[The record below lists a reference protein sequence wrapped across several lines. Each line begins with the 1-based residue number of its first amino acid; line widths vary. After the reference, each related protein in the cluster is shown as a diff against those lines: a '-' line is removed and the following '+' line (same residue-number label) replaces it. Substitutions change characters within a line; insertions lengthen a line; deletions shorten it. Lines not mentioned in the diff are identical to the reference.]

1 MQVLPPPGTFH
12 GRHAVVLGASISG
25 LLAARV
31 LAAHFDRVTV
41 FDRDALPRDVENR
54 RGVPQ
59 GQHGHGLLAS
69 GLRGLKR
76 LFPTLERDLL
86 EQGAVPGDVIGDVRW
101 FQHGHYKAQ
110 FASGLDGLLLSRPLL
125 ETTIRRHITRLPN
138 VGIEPGVHVQ
148 ELMSGPGRIT
158 GVRIQHRSDR
168 SEEVP
173 ADFIVDASGRASRS
187 PQWLEALGYGQPL
200 VEEVAVDLGYTTRI
214 FKRKPGE
221 LGGNFGAVIAPKPPL
236 ERRAGFILAMEGGRW
251 VATLAGWLGDHAAT
265 EMDGYLEFARS
276 LATPDIYNVVSTAEP
291 LGDAVKYVFPSN
303 LRRRYELMTR
313 FPAGY
318 LVIGDAVCSF
328 NPLYGQGMSVATLE
342 AVGLADCLAS
352 LTSIDRLWRPYSNA
366 MARALDSPWTIAAGG
381 DLAFEGVT
389 GRRARGSGAVNWYLD
404 HVHRAASTDRAVCRA
419 FFDVANLLKPASAL
433 FAPPVVARVARAS
446 LFGRYPTALNF
457 ASGPGVNRRTLRTI
471 RSSRS

>member
-1 MQVLPPPGTFH
+1 MQVPPPGTFH
-12 GRHAVVLGASISG
+12 GRHAVVIGASISG

-31 LAAHFDRVTV
+31 LAAHFDRVTL
-41 FDRDALPRDVENR
+41 FDRDALPREVENR

-59 GQHGHGLLAS
+59 GPHGHGLLAS

-110 FASGLDGLLLSRPLL
+110 FASGLDGLLLSRALL
-125 ETTIRRHITRLPN
+125 ETTIRRHVSRLPN

-148 ELMSGPGRIT
+148 ELMSGPDRIA
-158 GVRIQHRSDR
+158 GVRVQHRSER

-173 ADFIVDASGRASRS
+173 ADFVVDASGRASRS
-187 PQWLEALGYGQPL
+187 PQWLNALGYGQPR
-200 VEEVAVDLGYTTRI
+200 VEEVGVDLGYTTRI
-214 FKRKPGE
+214 FKRKPGD
-221 LGGNFGAVIAPKPPL
+221 LSGNFGAIVAPKPPL

-251 VATLAGWLGDHAAT
+251 VATLAGWLGEHAPT

-276 LATPDIYNVVSTAEP
+276 LARPDIYDVVSTAEP

-303 LRRRYELMTR
+303 LRRRYELMAR

-342 AVGLADCLAS
+342 ALGLADCLAS
-352 LTSIDRLWRPYSNA
+352 LTSIDRLWRPYAKA
-366 MARALDSPWTIAAGG
+366 MALALDSPWTIAAGG

-404 HVHRAASTDRAVCRA
+404 HVHRAASTDRAVCRT

-446 LFGRYPTALNF
+446 IFGGYPTALNF
-457 ASGPGVNRRTLRTI
+457 ASGAGVNRRTLRTI